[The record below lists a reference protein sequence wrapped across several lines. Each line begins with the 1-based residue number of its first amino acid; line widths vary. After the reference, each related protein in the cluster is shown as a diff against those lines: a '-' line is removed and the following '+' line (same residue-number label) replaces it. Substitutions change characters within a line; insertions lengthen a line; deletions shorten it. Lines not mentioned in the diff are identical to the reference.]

1 MTLVAIGDNC
11 LDVYIQTDETYI
23 GGNALNVAV
32 NWAREGRANRYLGVV
47 GDDPAA
53 ALVVAALEGQGVASS
68 EVVTVVGRTGVTL
81 VELNGFDR
89 RFVYEEFGVG
99 ATWLPPGALLDTL
112 ADGDWVHIAGLDLS
126 RGIVQ
131 EVTRRGGRVSVDLST
146 HGVPTRI
153 DGVDVCFASA
163 PDSLD
168 DAEALGR
175 RIIAAGARTAV
186 VTAGGAGSVGVDAV
200 RVHRQPVEPVSVLDT
215 CGAGD
220 SYIAAA
226 IGAIADGHDLSDA
239 MRIGTLA
246 AAVTCTHT
254 AGFPQTPT
262 PTLPWIIDTYYGH
275 AGASTDSANA
285 GRHPEHTTS

>member
-1 MTLVAIGDNC
+1 MTFVAIGDNC
-11 LDVYIQTDETYI
+11 LDVYIQTDETYV

-32 NWAREGRANRYLGVV
+32 SWAREGRKTRYLGAV

-53 ALVVAALEGQGVASS
+53 ALVVSALDGQGVASS
-68 EVVTVVGRTGVTL
+68 DVATIAGRTGVTL
-81 VELNGFDR
+81 VELNESDR
-89 RFVYEEFGVG
+89 RFVHEEFGVG
-99 ATWLPPGALLDTL
+99 ATWLPPDALLDTL
-112 ADGDWVHIAGLDLS
+112 TDGDWAHLAGIDLS

-131 EVTRRGGRVSVDLST
+131 DLTRRGARVSLDLST
-146 HGVPTRI
+146 HGIPPEL

-168 DAEALGR
+168 DAHALGQ
-175 RIIAAGARTAV
+175 RIIAAGARTAL
-186 VTAGGAGSVGVDAV
+186 VTAGGAGSVGMDTAGAY
-200 RVHRQPVEPVSVLDT
+200 RQPAEPVSVLDT

-220 SYIAAA
+220 SYIAAT

-239 MRIGTLA
+239 MRLGTLA

-262 PTLPWIIDTYYGH
+262 RTLPWIIDTYYPH
-275 AGASTDSANA
+275 AGASTDSAHA
-285 GRHPEHTTS
+285 GRHPEHTPS